1 MEMETNQTAKM
12 VAWLDEERRKDK
24 ALITR
29 LEERT
34 ASQTALIQ
42 DQARR
47 IKELETDINRLRGS
61 ITPPSTYEEAIS
73 RLRNDVEADIEQIE
87 TRRTSVEQDLKR
99 VRDMDRESI
108 MKAVDEL
115 RQEMIG
121 RIDRAMQPRRSEEER
136 LSRVAVELQAY
147 ANNLSKGLEDF
158 ERSLTFLEEQRRQ
171 DTRRISDLNGEVAEL
186 GKRID
191 SQFPKIELLEDL
203 ARRNER
209 TITELSANLSEFK
222 QVRQEWIEDQAL
234 ADQQRE
240 RIINDMVRRMDSF
253 AEEMLTYSQQ
263 VEGWADT
270 HRKIKQE
277 VEDFER
283 IADRV
288 DRRINEAAEV
298 QRLSEERFRQEW
310 EDYLGDDQKRWRQ
323 FTLTNEEAWR
333 ENEKVLKDLTTQV
346 VEVVERIERQSE
358 HIKYYSTFYK
368 QIMSVLADQLQTL
381 QEQAEDGHS
390 SLPALP

>member
-47 IKELETDINRLRGS
+47 IKELETDINRLRGN
-61 ITPPSTYEEAIS
+61 ITPASTYEEAIA

-115 RQEMIG
+115 RQEVIG

-191 SQFPKIELLEDL
+191 SQLPKIELLEEL

-222 QVRQEWIEDQAL
+222 QLRQEWIEDQAL

-270 HRKIKQE
+270 HRKIKGQ

-310 EDYLGDDQKRWRQ
+310 EDFLGDDQKRWRQ

-333 ENEKVLKDLTTQV
+333 ESEKALKDLTTQV

-358 HIKYYSTFYK
+358 HIKYYSSFYK

>member
-47 IKELETDINRLRGS
+47 IKELETDINRLRGN

-115 RQEMIG
+115 RQEVIG

-191 SQFPKIELLEDL
+191 SQFPKVELLEEL

-209 TITELSANLSEFK
+209 TITELSATLSEFK
-222 QVRQEWIEDQAL
+222 QLRQEWIEDQAL

-270 HRKIKQE
+270 HRKIKQQ

-310 EDYLGDDQKRWRQ
+310 EDFLGDDQKRWRQ

-333 ENEKVLKDLTTQV
+333 ENEKALKDLTTQV

-358 HIKYYSTFYK
+358 HIKYYSSFYK

>member
-61 ITPPSTYEEAIS
+61 ITPPSTYEEAIA

-87 TRRTSVEQDLKR
+87 TRRTSVEQDLKH

-115 RQEMIG
+115 RQEVIS

-171 DTRRISDLNGEVAEL
+171 DTRRISDLNGEIAEL

-253 AEEMLTYSQQ
+253 AEEMVTYSQQ

>member
-1 MEMETNQTAKM
+1 MEIETNQTAKM

-34 ASQTALIQ
+34 TSQTALIQ

-47 IKELETDINRLRGS
+47 IKELETDINRLRGN
-61 ITPPSTYEEAIS
+61 ITPASTYEEALT
-73 RLRNDVEADIEQIE
+73 RLRNDVEGDIEQIE
-87 TRRTSVEQDLKR
+87 TRRISAEQDLKH
-99 VRDMDRESI
+99 VRDMDRETI

-115 RQEMIG
+115 RQEVIN

-136 LSRVAVELQAY
+136 LSRVAIELQAY

-191 SQFPKIELLEDL
+191 SQVPKIELLEEL

-209 TITELSANLSEFK
+209 TITEMSASLSEFK
-222 QVRQEWIEDQAL
+222 QLRQEWIEDQAL

-240 RIINDMVRRMDSF
+240 RIMNDMVRRMDAF
-253 AEEMLTYSQQ
+253 AEEMITYSKQ

-270 HRKIKQE
+270 HRKIKQQA
-277 VEDFER
+277 EDFER

-310 EDYLGDDQKRWRQ
+310 EDFLADDQKRWRQ

-333 ENEKVLKDLTTQV
+333 ENEKTLKDLTTQV
-346 VEVVERIERQSE
+346 TEIVERVERQGE
-358 HIKYYSTFYK
+358 HVKYYGTFYK
-368 QIMSVLADQLQTL
+368 QIMSALADQLQTL

-390 SLPALP
+390 SLPTLP